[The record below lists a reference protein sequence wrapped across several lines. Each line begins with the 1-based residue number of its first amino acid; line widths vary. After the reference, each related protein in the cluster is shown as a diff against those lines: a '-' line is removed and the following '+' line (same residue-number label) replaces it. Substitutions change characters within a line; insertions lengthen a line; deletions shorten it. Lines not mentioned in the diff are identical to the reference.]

1 MEPDRLERLQD
12 LPLSYSEVGATGTAL
27 PDGYGHIGRNIV
39 IGDGLGAFR
48 AAGECLMTWEM
59 HRRAGLRVTASSPR
73 AATGTNVLVRIGPSW
88 LPLDAPCRVL
98 HTVEQPDRIGFTY
111 GTLEGHPEQGEESF
125 SVLLDGDVVRFVIIA
140 FSRPASLATRLAGP
154 IGRFAQGKILDR
166 YQDAV
171 RGAAAA

>member
-12 LPLSYSEVGATGTAL
+12 LPLSYPDVGATGTAL
-27 PDGYGHIGRNIV
+27 PDGYGHIGRNTA
-39 IGDGLGAFR
+39 IGRGLAAFR

-59 HRRAGLRVTASSPR
+59 HRQAGLQVTASSPR

-125 SVLLDGDVVRFVIIA
+125 SVLLDADEVRFVIIA
-140 FSRPASLATRLAGP
+140 FSRPASLVTRLAGP
-154 IGRFAQGKILDR
+154 VGRFAQGKILDR